1 MSGPTYEPADWTP
14 KPGDIARITVLNT
27 TVTAYLSGRYR
38 WRRLGNDNESWHES
52 EVQRGARLEVVDPA
66 TTVTL
71 RPDNPDDVKRLHDA
85 LKSDFYYGTPDI
97 MAAALRSLL
106 PPSAPPE
113 PNGLGADV
121 VDALGEW
128 VRVDYSNRPWRSVA
142 DGSTQSW
149 DDMRGQYVVAHGHR
163 CTCSGP
169 GCPGGEQ
176 DA

>member
-1 MSGPTYEPADWTP
+1 MTGPTYEPADWCQP
-14 KPGDIARITVLNT
+14 QYGSCAL
-27 TVTAYLSGRYR
+27 LSG
-38 WRRLGNDNESWHES
+38 HEGPHHGYPQNILTAAEQLLAQGS
-52 EVQRGARLEVVDPA
+52 LSVDPA

-71 RPDNPDDVKRLHDA
+71 RPDNPDDVKRLADA
-85 LKSDFYYGTPDI
+85 LDSLSTAGAWTASDAV
-97 MAAALRSLL
+97 AAMRSLL

-176 DA
+176 DG

>member
-1 MSGPTYEPADWTP
+1 MTGPTYEPADWTP
-14 KPGDIARITVLNT
+14 GDVARITVLHT
-27 TVTAYLSGRYR
+27 TVVAYLTANRS
-38 WRRLGNDNESWHES
+38 WRRLDHDESWHES
-52 EVQRGARLEVVDPA
+52 AVQHGVRLIPVDPA

-71 RPDNPDDVKRLHDA
+71 RPDNPDDVKRLADA
-85 LKSDFYYGTPDI
+85 LDSLSTAGAWTASDAV
-97 MAAALRSLL
+97 AAMRSLL

-169 GCPGGEQ
+169 GCSGGEQ
-176 DA
+176 DG